1 MIAAPT
7 TRIRPARADDEAA
20 IENVA
25 MANDESI
32 LWPGLPGLPGSPYLA
47 HMLATGDMRVAEVG
61 GTVVGFAGAIQVERT
76 ARGSDTHHLTD
87 LFVHPGAQSKG
98 VGRALVAALQEGRR
112 DSPWATFSSN
122 DPRAIALYVRAGMR
136 PTWPAFYLDGPSGLV
151 PAISGAAPR
160 AVVRRIEGAEAA
172 ELELT
177 ITGERRA
184 PAYRYWLGLPGSS
197 AFAVELDGAVAA
209 VGVVRGRRA
218 GDGRWLERL
227 VVHPDADG
235 SVALASTIADPLV
248 GGPPGGR
255 LGLIAPGPQPL
266 LPTLLE
272 RGFRIFDRDT
282 FCATEPDLLDPTR
295 IVPDSSF
302 G

>member
-1 MIAAPT
+1 MIDAPA

-20 IENVA
+20 IETVA
-25 MANDESI
+25 IANDESI
-32 LWPGLPGLPGSPYLA
+32 LWPGLPGSPYLA
-47 HMLATGDMRVAEVG
+47 HMLAAGDMRVAELG
-61 GTVVGFAGAIQVERT
+61 GTVVGFAGAIRVESAEGRP
-76 ARGSDTHHLTD
+76 ATHHLTD

-98 VGRALVAALQEGRR
+98 VGRALLAALQEGRG
-112 DSPWATFSSN
+112 SQWATFSSN
-122 DPRAIALYVRAGMR
+122 DPRAISLYSRVGMR
-136 PTWPAFYLDGPSGLV
+136 PTWPAFYLDGPSGV
-151 PAISGAAPR
+151 TPAASGAAPG
-160 AVVRRIEGAEAA
+160 AVVRRIEAAEAA

-177 ITGERRA
+177 MTSQRRA
-184 PAYRYWLGLPGSS
+184 ATYRYWLGLPSS
-197 AFAVELDGAVAA
+197 YAFAVELEGAAAA

-235 SVALASTIADPLV
+235 SVALATAIADPLV

-255 LGLIAPGPQPL
+255 LGLVVPGPQPL
-266 LPTLLE
+266 FPTLLE

-282 FCATEPDLLDPTR
+282 FCATEPDLVDPTR
-295 IVPDSSF
+295 IIPDSSF